1 MIKRTALIWSATGML
16 LTLIFSS
23 PVVGAQ
29 RYDVHELIELSGIDN
44 QLNTLPD
51 AVNESFEYIMET
63 EGVIDP
69 FEIQDIPLLQDAV
82 ASVFQTD
89 ALRNSLLTEM
99 RQTLSTTD
107 LETLI
112 RFYSSD
118 TGVALRESEL
128 TNSMLKHPERFQ
140 RWYDNTGLYAL
151 NHERR
156 LAIEDLEW
164 SMKATVG
171 AVEAM
176 IGMQVALQVSLSPAL
191 PVEQRLSPREFL
203 MIAQEQRDELTNA
216 YLESS
221 LAGLAFIYQDQSIDA
236 IRAYSAILKTDAG
249 QRFVKATN
257 RGLTRG
263 LFHAA
268 EQLGVSV
275 NAILVGRTG
284 LGA

>member
-1 MIKRTALIWSATGML
+1 MIKRTAVIWSATGML

-29 RYDVHELIELSGIDN
+29 RYDVQALIELSGFDD
-44 QLNTLPD
+44 QLAALPK

-69 FEIQDIPLLQDAV
+69 FETQDIPLLQDAV

-112 RFYSSD
+112 RFYLSD
-118 TGVALRESEL
+118 RGIALRKSEL
-128 TNSMLKHPERFQ
+128 TNSVLQHPERFQ
-140 RWYDNTGLYAL
+140 QWYDNSGLYAL

-171 AVEAM
+171 AVDAM
-176 IGMQVALQVSLSPAL
+176 IGMQVAMQVSLSPAL

-203 MIAQEQRDELTNA
+203 MVAQEQREELTNA

-249 QRFVKATN
+249 QHFVKAIN

-263 LFHAA
+263 LFDAA
-268 EQLGVSV
+268 EQLGVSIQD
-275 NAILVGRTG
+275 ILAGRIG
-284 LGA
+284 QGA